1 MSVTET
7 TKINIEKI
15 LELIEKNDNIS
26 DLHLSGEEPITYR
39 INGDIVRKTEAGV
52 IKNEAV
58 ELMLR
63 QLLNGNPQRFDKFLG
78 DKDMDFAYVSK
89 SGVPYRVNAFFKTGR
104 VGIVMRK
111 INSVARN
118 LDEIMFKDVADSI
131 KKHVLTA
138 KK

>member
-1 MSVTET
+1 MSASENNKV
-7 TKINIEKI
+7 NIEKI

-26 DLHLSGEEPITYR
+26 DLHFSGEEPIAYR
-39 INGDIVRKTEAGV
+39 INGDIVRKTEAGI

-89 SGVPYRVNAFFKTGR
+89 SGVPYRVNAFLKTGR

-111 INSVARN
+111 INREAKKIED
-118 LDEIMFKDVADSI
+118 LMFADIADSI
-131 KKHVLTA
+131 KKHILSA